1 MESKEA
7 MSPFFSIIIPA
18 YNAQEVYLRE
28 CIKSLVQQT
37 FEDIEIIIVDDG
49 SKKEY
54 SDCYD
59 IIASEDNRIKVI
71 HQDNQG
77 VSAARNHG
85 IESASADWIM
95 FVDSDDWI
103 ELNACEV
110 IHETLIK
117 HPCDILLFDHI
128 SEYANGT
135 SNKRNAGLID
145 NTLYDFDN
153 IKTKEMFYRRAM
165 GTPNLNNENF
175 SIIYYS
181 VDKVYSRSFLN
192 RENVRFPVGLPKSE
206 DKVFILQCLE
216 KIHTLYYISIPF
228 YHYRINEQSASNRY
242 SENVDKERRDLS
254 KYLEIIAKEMDVEL
268 GHLTNNPSYS
278 VLYEDYI
285 RFVFGIISDVMFS
298 KYYHKDYPRTNSQRR
313 EEVKQFLESEPF
325 KTAIKDTKYCDL
337 GWEAKIKKFMLSHGM
352 TSLFCQLRKAK
363 KKVIR
368 TIGGMKKPHCST
380 EV

>member
-1 MESKEA
+1 MESKIA

-37 FEDIEIIIVDDG
+37 FDDIEIIIVDDG

-54 SDCYD
+54 SNCYD
-59 IIASEDNRIKVI
+59 IIASEDKRIKVI
-71 HQDNQG
+71 HQDNKG

-95 FVDSDDWI
+95 FVDSDDWV
-103 ELNACEV
+103 ELNACE
-110 IHETLIK
+110 ILHETLMA
-117 HPCDILLFDHI
+117 HPCDILLFDHVK
-128 SEYANGT
+128 EYANGT
-135 SNKRNAGLID
+135 SIKQRTGLTD
-145 NTLYDFDN
+145 NTLYEMTN
-153 IKTKEMFYRRAM
+153 IDTKELLYRRAM
-165 GTPNLNNENF
+165 GTPNMGSKNL
-175 SIIYYS
+175 STIYYS
-181 VDKVYSRSFLN
+181 VDKVYSRSLLQQE
-192 RENVRFPVGLPKSE
+192 RVLFPVGLPKSE
-206 DKVFILQCLE
+206 DKVFILRCLE
-216 KIHTLYYISIPF
+216 KIQALYYISNPF

-254 KYLEIIAKEMDVEL
+254 KYLEKIAKEMDAEIGL
-268 GHLTNNPSYS
+268 LTNNPSYS

-313 EEVKQFLESEPF
+313 EEVKQFLRSEPF
-325 KTAIKDTKYCDL
+325 KTAIKDSKYRDL

-363 KKVIR
+363 KKSL
-368 TIGGMKKPHCST
+368 GQSAG
-380 EV
+380 